1 MGQSTTEDEVRVC
14 EMKIKEEE
22 KKDGKVEA
30 KVGQRKGRT
39 VPVQLREESEVKLPG
54 RESDRMRKRG
64 REKEKQ

>member
-22 KKDGKVEA
+22 KKDGKAEA